1 MRKNIFAPILV
12 LLFSFSFLFVQP
24 TFAQTQP
31 FNQGRVEVQQAGNP
45 NGGVATLIG
54 LERIVSNILTIALGL
69 ASIVLF
75 IMFVVGSFRYLTSF
89 GNAER
94 IKKAQGTLKFA
105 VIGFILFVSAYLILT
120 IIQALFLGGKQDAG
134 SGKPNLFEFN
144 LETSP

>member
-1 MRKNIFAPILV
+1 MFNIFLP
-12 LLFSFSFLFVQP
+12 LFTVSAQIQDWETGPGGNCVVDGVP
-24 TFAQTQP
+24 T
-31 FNQGRVEVQQAGNP
+31 
-45 NGGVATLIG
+45 LKC
-54 LERIVSNILTIALGL
+54 LEIVFGNILYMSTFFII
-69 ASIVLF
+69 IVLF